1 MSYDETPVPDLAHRT
16 AQVTRIEAQVDLEIT
31 YPVALDV
38 ATGNA
43 IVTLPDKTRT
53 QVTVITTHGDLIE
66 AMIRAAEQ
74 ARDDAEAGRTIPL
87 VGKESF
93 RAEEVAEIAF
103 VAAGAATA
111 PLMADHGDYVF
122 PAERVVA
129 GVRAV
134 LAEHGIRSHGDGTVD
149 LVVPE

>member
-1 MSYDETPVPDLAHRT
+1 MTDSQTPVANI
-16 AQVTRIEAQVDLEIT
+16 TRIEGVAHLELS

-43 IVTLPDKTRT
+43 IVTLPDETRV
-53 QVTVITTHGDLIE
+53 QVTVITTHGDLIR
-66 AMIRAAEQ
+66 AMIGAAEQ
-74 ARDDAEAGRTIPL
+74 ARDDAEAGRSIPL

-111 PLMADHGDYVF
+111 PLMADHGDYEF
-122 PAERVVA
+122 PSERVVA

-134 LAEHGIRSHGDGTVD
+134 LAERGIRAHGDGTVD
-149 LVVPE
+149 LIVPEA